1 MVQKSWRFLSRDIL
15 RVEFEIYLRKRKHYV
30 RGSDGFIDRK
40 NVTFAGFLE
49 AGRLVKAPGALRY
62 VKLFP
67 EM

>member
-1 MVQKSWRFLSRDIL
+1 MAAK
-15 RVEFEIYLRKRKHYV
+15 VEFEMYHRKRKPYV

-40 NVTFAGFLE
+40 NVTFTGFLE
-49 AGRLVKAPGALRY
+49 AGRLVEAPGALRY

>member
-1 MVQKSWRFLSRDIL
+1 MAAK
-15 RVEFEIYLRKRKHYV
+15 VEFEIYLTTRKDYV
-30 RGSDGFIDRK
+30 RGSDGFIERK
-40 NVTFAGFLE
+40 KRYFCWFLE

>member
-1 MVQKSWRFLSRDIL
+1 MAAK
-15 RVEFEIYLRKRKHYV
+15 VEFEIYLRKRKHYV
-30 RGSDGFIDRK
+30 QGSHGFIDRK
-40 NVTFAGFLE
+40 NVSFAGFLE

>member
-1 MVQKSWRFLSRDIL
+1 MAAKVD
-15 RVEFEIYLRKRKHYV
+15 FEIYLRKRKHYV

>member
-1 MVQKSWRFLSRDIL
+1 MAAK
-15 RVEFEIYLRKRKHYV
+15 VEFEIYLRKRKHYV
-30 RGSDGFIDRK
+30 RGSDGFIDRE

-49 AGRLVKAPGALRY
+49 ADRLVKAPGALRY